1 MIEPRDYLGQIKKKL
16 IKNGGTKGKV
26 RKEGK
31 NKGKQ
36 ERRKDGWMDGRK
48 KGLNKEKEVFVV
60 IKTTCKWPT
69 GLGNQTV

>member
-48 KGLNKEKEVFVV
+48 DGR
-60 IKTTCKWPT
+60 I
-69 GLGNQTV
+69 